1 MLSTTLSDT
10 NRVPAKVL
18 LFGEYSILYNSQGLI
33 IPYDGFFGELK
44 FNGANTDS
52 HQTIVELYSYL
63 NKNKNNILNLTELKN
78 DLEKGLFFES
88 NIPMGQGLGSS
99 AAITAAIYQQYS
111 NSKAKISDS
120 ELQDYLGEIE
130 SFFHGK
136 SSGFD
141 PLVCCLKQ
149 SILRNSCGKIQSIK
163 NSDLQNNTQIFLVP
177 TGKIRRGSKVISSFL
192 EKMKTPEYSNLL
204 KSKYI
209 PLNDSCVKSYVENP
223 QDLQEKLKEL
233 SVLQLELFKE
243 QIDESLISQW
253 ENGIETNEYF
263 MKLCGAGG
271 GGYYLAFSFQQSFIA
286 PKDWI
291 KLQV

>member
-204 KSKYI
+204 KSK
-209 PLNDSCVKSYVENP
+209 L
-223 QDLQEKLKEL
+223 
-233 SVLQLELFKE
+233 
-243 QIDESLISQW
+243 
-253 ENGIETNEYF
+253 
-263 MKLCGAGG
+263 
-271 GGYYLAFSFQQSFIA
+271 
-286 PKDWI
+286 
-291 KLQV
+291 